1 MTCIISEELLINPND
16 VVTRSGIERATMGI
30 WDKETFPFA
39 NPNELHTEEAME
51 GILEVNGFTALYLDQ
66 ETQASLKKTMGNF
79 DDADLQK
86 AYAHAKGK
94 DDETVTIAS
103 RSRQIGRNLQI
114 QTKIAPPPGFS
125 IAPSKYP

>member
-1 MTCIISEELLINPND
+1 
-16 VVTRSGIERATMGI
+16 MGI

-66 ETQASLKKTMGNF
+66 ETQASLKKKMRNF

-86 AYAHAKGK
+86 AYAQAKGK
-94 DDETVTIAS
+94 DDETVTITS
-103 RSRQIGRNLQI
+103 RSHHIGRKLKAQKN
-114 QTKIAPPPGFS
+114 TGPPPGFN
-125 IAPSKYP
+125 I